1 MSLNRI
7 PPQASNRIMAKD
19 DGVLVSPGDGTVNRS
34 EIERIVRQIVLARI
48 GTAGGPE
55 PPALRVDASARHLHL
70 SQEDLETLFGP
81 GYELKVHRPLYQEG
95 NFAAQ
100 ETVTIIG
107 PRSRLISNLRILG
120 PLRKKTQVELAFTDA
135 ISLGFDNLPIRLS
148 GDTAG
153 TPGALLMGPR
163 GVLEIKEGVIRA
175 AIHVHMNP
183 REAAY
188 FGVRQGDLMKLR
200 VGGAAGATFDRVHVR
215 IDPTS
220 RLNVH
225 MDTDEANAC
234 GLHLAK
240 DIELVK

>member
-1 MSLNRI
+1 MSKAD
-7 PPQASNRIMAKD
+7 ASFQLQGA
-19 DGVLVSPGDGTVNRS
+19 GTVSRS
-34 EIERIVRQIVLARI
+34 EIEQIVRKIVLART
-48 GTAGGPE
+48 GAAGRPQ
-55 PPALRVDASARHLHL
+55 PPQLRVDASARHLHL

-81 GYELKVHRPLYQEG
+81 RYELKVHRPLYQEG

-120 PLRKKTQVELAFTDA
+120 PLRKQTQVELAFTDA
-135 ISLGFDNLPIRLS
+135 ISLGFDNLPVRLS
-148 GDTAG
+148 GDLAG

-163 GVLEIKEGVIRA
+163 GVLELKEGVIRA

-183 REAAY
+183 SEAAY
-188 FGVRQGDLMKLR
+188 YGVRQGDIMKLR
-200 VGGAAGATFDRVHVR
+200 VGGAAAVTFGRVHVR

-234 GLHLAK
+234 GLHLTK
-240 DIELVK
+240 DIELIK